1 MKIISLSYEDAGYA
15 CSIGTSIKK
24 KYNQQTNF
32 FDFLVVDMRT
42 INHIITLKDLNL
54 LTQNFKFEDQTK
66 KENKTLI
73 WNHFSKMISYHDLK
87 SNFNEESLKEFTN
100 KYLRR
105 YYRLMND
112 LYNEE
117 KLFFIRYGKT
127 NINDVK
133 LLIQNIKNIKNINQN
148 QNQNQKIFFINIDFD
163 KNNKEN
169 IFYPELKNYIYINFC
184 QVNKKDLNNDDI
196 YFKLLECNWEYV
208 FQKIEEL
215 SK

>member
-54 LTQNFKFEDQTK
+54 LTHNFKFEDQTK

>member
-127 NINDVK
+127 NINDIK
-133 LLIQNIKNIKNINQN
+133 LFIANIKNINQN
-148 QNQNQKIFFINIDFD
+148 PKLKLYFINVDFD

-169 IFYPELKNYIYINFC
+169 IFYSEINNYIYINFN
-184 QVNKKDLNNDDI
+184 QVNKTELKNDDI
-196 YFKLLECNWEYV
+196 YFQLLECNWEYV
-208 FQKIEEL
+208 FHKIEEL

>member
-24 KYNQQTNF
+24 KYKQATNF
-32 FDFLVVDMRT
+32 FDFLVVDMKT
-42 INHIITLKDLNL
+42 INHILTLKDLNL
-54 LTQNFKFEDQTK
+54 LTHNFKFEDQTK

-87 SNFNEESLKEFTN
+87 SNFNQDSLKIFIN

-112 LYNEE
+112 LYNED

-127 NINDVK
+127 NIND
-133 LLIQNIKNIKNINQN
+133 INSFFTNIKNINQN
-148 QNQNQKIFFINIDFD
+148 PNLKLYFINVDFD

-169 IFYPELKNYIYINFC
+169 IYYPELKNYIYINFC
-184 QVNKKDLNNDDI
+184 QVNKNEVKNDDI
-196 YFKLLECNWEYV
+196 FFKLLECNWDYV
-208 FQKIEEL
+208 FHKIEEL

>member
-54 LTQNFKFEDQTK
+54 LTHNFKFEDQTK

-148 QNQNQKIFFINIDFD
+148 QNQKIFFINIDFD

-196 YFKLLECNWEYV
+196 YFQLLECNWEYV

>member
-196 YFKLLECNWEYV
+196 YFQLLECNWEYV